1 MICVLVESSFATFA
15 FFAVN
20 SFEKKIFT
28 AKLAKARVCAH
39 TVVCPNRG
47 WPSNRGWH
55 APWKSGA
62 FSAA

>member
-1 MICVLVESSFATFA
+1 MICVLVETSFATFA

-47 WPSNRGWH
+47 WH